1 MIEFFQAGGFPMW
14 IILLL
19 GLGALVSAGTF
30 AFKPDE
36 RKVGFIRGLST
47 AMVFSVLSGVASDL
61 ATVCHAVATKPELSK
76 SGELHLIVMMGIAES
91 LTPAIMGFTMLSLV
105 WMLVGIG
112 HRRLGTQ
119 L

>member
-14 IILLL
+14 IVLLL
-19 GLGALVSAGTF
+19 GLASLVSAGLF

-36 RKVGFIRGLST
+36 RKVGFIRGLSNAT
-47 AMVFSVLSGVASDL
+47 VFSVLSGVTADF
-61 ATVCHAVATKPELSK
+61 ATVCHHVPNNPEWAK
-76 SGELHLIVMMGIAES
+76 SPEIHLIVMMGIAES

-105 WMLVGIG
+105 WMMVGIG